1 MKEKKALLDRQKDR
15 NYQKI
20 KTEIREL
27 THPLDLNKPYNTSK
41 VNRRH

>member
-27 THPLDLNKPYNTSK
+27 THPYNTSK